1 MSESANPSNP
11 ISSPAAS
18 AEAPVPEATTTPE
31 IPQGPLGQLLQSK
44 GFHPTALGKDALGN
58 ESMSFALT
66 ELLGAAQV
74 LKDEASFDLLL
85 SVSGV
90 DMKTHRESVAHV
102 FSLATN
108 TTVALKVQVDE
119 AEECPSLVSVWPA
132 ANWHERESYDLMGI
146 IYCGHPDLRR
156 ILMPVDWVGH
166 PLRKDYNE
174 EDPRLV
180 WNRR

>member
-11 ISSPAAS
+11 TAS
-18 AEAPVPEATTTPE
+18 AEAPAVPE

-44 GFHPTALGKDALGN
+44 GLHPVALGNDALGN
-58 ESMSFALT
+58 ESIELALT

-74 LKDEASFDLLL
+74 LKDNASFDMLL
-85 SVSGV
+85 SVAGV
-90 DMKTHRESVAHV
+90 DKKTHRESVAHV

-108 TTVALKVQVDE
+108 TTVVLKVKVDE
-119 AEECPSLVSVWPA
+119 SEECPSLVPVWPA

-166 PLRKDYNE
+166 PLRKDYKE

>member
-11 ISSPAAS
+11 AAS
-18 AEAPVPEATTTPE
+18 SEAPAPEAPTTPE
-31 IPQGPLGQLLQSK
+31 IPQGSLGKLLQSK
-44 GFHPTALGKDALGN
+44 GFHPTALGNDALGN
-58 ESMSFALT
+58 ETMSFALT

-74 LKDEASFDLLL
+74 LKDDASFDMLL
-85 SVSGV
+85 SVAGV
-90 DMKTHRESVAHV
+90 DRKTHRESVAHV

-108 TTVALKVQVDE
+108 TTVVLKVQVDE
-119 AEECPSLVSVWPA
+119 AEECPSLVPVWPA

-166 PLRKDYNE
+166 PLRKDYKE